1 MPTPFPIEHLP
12 SQSRFQTVVE
22 GERCE
27 ADYRLRNGVMTI
39 THTGVPPR
47 LEGRGIAGALVQA
60 VLDHALSQGLKVT
73 PLCSYARAY
82 MQRHPETLSLLA

>member
-1 MPTPFPIEHLP
+1 MPTPLHIEHRP
-12 SQSRFQTVVE
+12 DQGRFQTVVE

-27 ADYRLRNGVMTI
+27 ADYRLHNGVITI

-60 VLDHALSQGLKVT
+60 ALDHARGHGLKAA